1 MENTIKLKYI
11 WGILLLALHFVFV
24 KGQPICVARQ
34 YTVRDGLIQSN
45 PAQILQS
52 HNGFIWV
59 STWNGVSRFDGRDF
73 ETFQFDSLLNQHMQ
87 RLENTADGNL
97 WMIAYDRHSLY
108 LYDIRENKLINVLKQ
123 YEQHFNTPLQIE
135 NLYPL
140 SKGITWVTLNNG
152 GCFRISDKECTV
164 SSGIQYITAIDDVE
178 LGKVSRVFEDK
189 QGEEWVFSDKGVSIF
204 GKRTISSYPFSMFE
218 TMDNLVFLASQNGR
232 LAYYDV
238 NTMQFNIV
246 PFQEKIQ
253 HINGIKVLKDNQLA
267 VLSDKGLYLC
277 HFPELAMEKYD
288 FSLPG
293 HDDAAVR
300 KVYQDSKGFLWI
312 FTGLPGIIR
321 LDPETGVKQYLNTPS
336 GYMASSPENELFIY
350 EDPNGVV
357 WTIPYKGIFS
367 YYDEKSRELKVY
379 FTPGRNHIPYSPI
392 IKTTYVDKQNNLWI
406 KSQRSFIKMFFP
418 PSPYTYRELDNYFD
432 TKSFLFDSDEHLW
445 IATKKGIIRIMDS
458 QKNLLGYLSP
468 DGELAQTETVFAE
481 GGIYVMLKDQAQT
494 IWLGSKENG
503 LFRLVP
509 RNRPYHYEVYH
520 YMNNPSDP
528 YSISDNKISC
538 IDEDH
543 NGRIW
548 IGTYGGGLNLV
559 EEKEDGAIR
568 FIHAENNL
576 SGFPINR
583 TNSIRCMVEGPGH
596 TMLVGTI
603 EGLITFSSDF
613 SDYENIRFYLNLPR
627 PQATD
632 GLCSADVMS
641 VLRTTDETIYCYCY
655 GGGLCKLVSSNL
667 LSDELRF
674 RSFGKETSPLA
685 RALIEDKN
693 HNIWIGSETDITLFD
708 VHDQTFESFGETF
721 FNRSFNYSEC
731 LPVTDRQEGGMLV
744 FSPDSIVKQTYEAPI
759 VVTGIK
765 YSEDNLSH
773 VLSDA
778 DYLEIPTRRRNF
790 TISFAALDYT
800 NSLDIE
806 YAYKLDDNQW
816 YYIGKKNSVSFVS
829 LPAGKYQFQIKATNG
844 DGIWMN
850 TVKTVTLQVLPTFWE
865 TGWAKAFYIVVVL
878 VISLAIGYIF
888 FYIYYLKHKV
898 NMEQRLAEIKVR
910 SFIDISHELRTP
922 LTLISGPVSEVLSQ
936 EPLTSRTR
944 HHLQLVQKN
953 INRMLLLINQVLDF
967 RKIQNKKMGLT
978 IEYRDIIIML
988 HNIMDNF
995 RLLATEKNINFSL
1008 QTTLPSVFLWIDSD
1022 KFEKIIFNLLSN
1034 AFKYTPDN
1042 KSITLIVMESGQFV
1056 SIAVKDEGIGIP
1068 KDKVPSIFE
1077 RFTTVSKENDMQPS
1091 SGIGLSLVNELVK
1104 MLHGEIQ
1111 VESEVKKGS
1120 VFKLVLHKGKEIYA
1134 QDKNVEYILNDTS
1147 EEQETVLAEPEQND
1161 EISLPD
1167 MPPATK
1173 ETLVKVMVVEDNAEL
1188 RQFICEILSGTYR
1201 VVGVADGVMA
1211 LEKIEEEIPDFI
1223 ITDIMMPRM
1232 DGIELIRHIKEN
1244 VNTCD
1249 IPLIILSAKSS
1260 VEDRI
1265 QCLQLGIDDYI
1276 PKPFSSDY
1284 LKSRIENLI
1293 RQRKVLQS
1301 AFLSKYGA
1309 QPKKEPLE
1317 AVAYPVSQIVPLDE
1331 LFMQKLVGFME
1342 ENYSNPGLRVND
1354 LAEFMNMSRSVFNR
1368 KVNGIMGISPIEYIK
1383 NYRLNKA
1390 KSFIQSGMSF
1400 SEVAFAVGFSDPGY
1414 FGKAFKKAFNQTLTE
1429 YKNNN

>member
-1 MENTIKLKYI
+1 MRNTIKLKYI
-11 WGILLLALHFVFV
+11 WCTLFLLLHWGFV
-24 KGQPICVARQ
+24 KAQPICVARQ

-277 HFPELAMEKYD
+277 RFPELAMEKYD

-293 HDDAAVR
+293 RDDAAVR

-418 PSPYTYRELDNYFD
+418 SSPYTYRELDNYFD

-568 FIHAENNL
+568 FIHAENKL

-731 LPVTDRQEGGMLV
+731 LPVTDRQGDILMGTEGGMLV

-865 TGWAKAFYIVVVL
+865 TGWAKAFYLVVVL
-878 VISLAIGYIF
+878 VISLAIGYVF

-898 NMEQRLAEIKVR
+898 
-910 SFIDISHELRTP
+910 T
-922 LTLISGPVSEVLSQ
+922 
-936 EPLTSRTR
+936 
-944 HHLQLVQKN
+944 
-953 INRMLLLINQVLDF
+953 
-967 RKIQNKKMGLT
+967 
-978 IEYRDIIIML
+978 RDI
-988 HNIMDNF
+988 
-995 RLLATEKNINFSL
+995 
-1008 QTTLPSVFLWIDSD
+1008 Q
-1022 KFEKIIFNLLSN
+1022 
-1034 AFKYTPDN
+1034 
-1042 KSITLIVMESGQFV
+1042 
-1056 SIAVKDEGIGIP
+1056 
-1068 KDKVPSIFE
+1068 
-1077 RFTTVSKENDMQPS
+1077 
-1091 SGIGLSLVNELVK
+1091 
-1104 MLHGEIQ
+1104 
-1111 VESEVKKGS
+1111 
-1120 VFKLVLHKGKEIYA
+1120 
-1134 QDKNVEYILNDTS
+1134 
-1147 EEQETVLAEPEQND
+1147 
-1161 EISLPD
+1161 
-1167 MPPATK
+1167 
-1173 ETLVKVMVVEDNAEL
+1173 
-1188 RQFICEILSGTYR
+1188 
-1201 VVGVADGVMA
+1201 
-1211 LEKIEEEIPDFI
+1211 
-1223 ITDIMMPRM
+1223 
-1232 DGIELIRHIKEN
+1232 
-1244 VNTCD
+1244 
-1249 IPLIILSAKSS
+1249 
-1260 VEDRI
+1260 
-1265 QCLQLGIDDYI
+1265 
-1276 PKPFSSDY
+1276 
-1284 LKSRIENLI
+1284 
-1293 RQRKVLQS
+1293 
-1301 AFLSKYGA
+1301 
-1309 QPKKEPLE
+1309 
-1317 AVAYPVSQIVPLDE
+1317 
-1331 LFMQKLVGFME
+1331 
-1342 ENYSNPGLRVND
+1342 
-1354 LAEFMNMSRSVFNR
+1354 
-1368 KVNGIMGISPIEYIK
+1368 
-1383 NYRLNKA
+1383 
-1390 KSFIQSGMSF
+1390 
-1400 SEVAFAVGFSDPGY
+1400 
-1414 FGKAFKKAFNQTLTE
+1414 
-1429 YKNNN
+1429 

>member
-1 MENTIKLKYI
+1 MRNTIKLKYI
-11 WGILLLALHFVFV
+11 WCTLFLLLHWGFV
-24 KGQPICVARQ
+24 KAQPICVARQ

-87 RLENTADGNL
+87 RLENPADGNL

-204 GKRTISSYPFSMFE
+204 GKRIISSYPFSMFE

-277 HFPELAMEKYD
+277 RFPELAMEKYD

-293 HDDAAVR
+293 RDDAAVR

-418 PSPYTYRELDNYFD
+418 SSPYTYRELDNYFD

-559 EEKEDGAIR
+559 EEKGDGAIR
-568 FIHAENNL
+568 FIHAENKL

-731 LPVTDRQEGGMLV
+731 LPVTDRQGDILMGTEGGMLV
-744 FSPDSIVKQTYEAPI
+744 FSPDSIFKQTYEAPI

-865 TGWAKAFYIVVVL
+865 TGWAKAFYLVVVL
-878 VISLAIGYIF
+878 VISLAIGYVF

-922 LTLISGPVSEVLSQ
+922 LTLISGPVSEVLS
-936 EPLTSRTR
+936 
-944 HHLQLVQKN
+944 
-953 INRMLLLINQVLDF
+953 
-967 RKIQNKKMGLT
+967 
-978 IEYRDIIIML
+978 
-988 HNIMDNF
+988 
-995 RLLATEKNINFSL
+995 
-1008 QTTLPSVFLWIDSD
+1008 
-1022 KFEKIIFNLLSN
+1022 
-1034 AFKYTPDN
+1034 
-1042 KSITLIVMESGQFV
+1042 
-1056 SIAVKDEGIGIP
+1056 
-1068 KDKVPSIFE
+1068 
-1077 RFTTVSKENDMQPS
+1077 
-1091 SGIGLSLVNELVK
+1091 
-1104 MLHGEIQ
+1104 
-1111 VESEVKKGS
+1111 
-1120 VFKLVLHKGKEIYA
+1120 
-1134 QDKNVEYILNDTS
+1134 
-1147 EEQETVLAEPEQND
+1147 
-1161 EISLPD
+1161 
-1167 MPPATK
+1167 
-1173 ETLVKVMVVEDNAEL
+1173 
-1188 RQFICEILSGTYR
+1188 
-1201 VVGVADGVMA
+1201 
-1211 LEKIEEEIPDFI
+1211 
-1223 ITDIMMPRM
+1223 
-1232 DGIELIRHIKEN
+1232 
-1244 VNTCD
+1244 
-1249 IPLIILSAKSS
+1249 
-1260 VEDRI
+1260 
-1265 QCLQLGIDDYI
+1265 
-1276 PKPFSSDY
+1276 
-1284 LKSRIENLI
+1284 
-1293 RQRKVLQS
+1293 
-1301 AFLSKYGA
+1301 
-1309 QPKKEPLE
+1309 
-1317 AVAYPVSQIVPLDE
+1317 
-1331 LFMQKLVGFME
+1331 
-1342 ENYSNPGLRVND
+1342 
-1354 LAEFMNMSRSVFNR
+1354 
-1368 KVNGIMGISPIEYIK
+1368 
-1383 NYRLNKA
+1383 
-1390 KSFIQSGMSF
+1390 
-1400 SEVAFAVGFSDPGY
+1400 
-1414 FGKAFKKAFNQTLTE
+1414 
-1429 YKNNN
+1429 